1 VATGL
6 TLTENTLPTLV
17 IASHNAGKIA
27 EFERILSGWWRIQ
40 PQATLGVAAVEE
52 TGLSFIEN
60 AILKARH
67 ACLETGHAALA
78 DDSGLVV
85 PALDGAPG
93 LHSARYSGS
102 GDDGNNTLLLS
113 NMRGLQGEER
123 AAFYIAVLVLMR
135 GPEDPAPIVTEGR
148 WHGHVAEAPRG
159 DGGFGY
165 DPLFIPRGEKRHAA
179 ELSPDEKDRVSHR
192 GLAVAQLLKHFG
204 E

>member
-1 VATGL
+1 LIV
-6 TLTENTLPTLV
+6 NTLPTLV
-17 IASHNAGKIA
+17 IASQNPGKIA
-27 EFERILSGWWRIQ
+27 EFDRILSGWWRIQ
-40 PQATLGVAAVEE
+40 PQANLGVTTVEE

-67 ACLETGHAALA
+67 ACHETGHAALA

-93 LHSARYSGS
+93 LHSARYSGA
-102 GDDGNNTLLLS
+102 GDDGNNALLLS
-113 NMRGLQGEER
+113 NMHNLRGEER

-148 WHGHVAEAPRG
+148 WHGHVAEVPRG

-179 ELSPDEKDRVSHR
+179 ELSPDEKDGVSHR
-192 GLAVAQLLKHFG
+192 GLAVAQLLKHCG

>member
-1 VATGL
+1 
-6 TLTENTLPTLV
+6 LTENTLPTLV

-123 AAFYIAVLVLMR
+123 AACYIAVLVLMR

-179 ELSPDEKDRVSHR
+179 EMSPDEKDRVSHR

>member
-1 VATGL
+1 MIV
-6 TLTENTLPTLV
+6 NTLPTLV
-17 IASHNAGKIA
+17 IASHNPGKIA
-27 EFERILSGWWRIQ
+27 EFDRILSSWWRIQ
-40 PQATLGVAAVEE
+40 PQANLGVTTVEE

-67 ACLETGHAALA
+67 ACHETGHAALA

-93 LHSARYSGS
+93 LHSARYSGA
-102 GDDGNNTLLLS
+102 GDDGNNALLLS
-113 NMRGLQGEER
+113 NMHNLRGEER

-148 WHGHVAEAPRG
+148 WHGHVAEVPRG

-179 ELSPDEKDRVSHR
+179 ELSPDEKDGVSHR
-192 GLAVAQLLKHFG
+192 GLAVAQLLKHCG